1 MFHWFQKF
9 YIDRCVKAPVLRK
22 CRQKQF
28 VNLHDA
34 KSIVLLFDADRLDN
48 EKVTKLLQLLGNPGI
63 VQAWGVTGRND
74 YSERETINIHHL
86 RPKDISYLGKPKSHQ
101 EENYLSTTF
110 DLLIDLTMEEN
121 LTLKYLLGISR
132 SSCRCGFSKAGYEGL
147 YDLELS
153 RFSGKK
159 EEDLL
164 KQILFYLTTIQT
176 K

>member
-1 MFHWFQKF
+1 MFHWFQKI

-22 CRQKQF
+22 CRKKQF
-28 VNLHDA
+28 VNLRDA
-34 KSIVLLFDADRLDN
+34 KSIVVLFDADSLSN
-48 EKVTKLLQLLGNPGI
+48 EKLTGLLQQVGGI
-63 VQAWGVTGRND
+63 DRVQAWGVTRRKD
-74 YSERETINIHHL
+74 YSERETVNIHHL
-86 RPKDISYLGKPKSHQ
+86 RPKDISFLAKPKPHF
-101 EENYLSTTF
+101 EEDYLSNVC

-121 LTLKYLLGISR
+121 LTLKYMLGISR
-132 SSCRCGFSKAGYEGL
+132 ASCRCGYPKVGYEGL
-147 YDLELS
+147 YDLEVA